1 MWSRWFN
8 VDSAEGDGDYETLL
22 KIKRKYPEVLCD
34 DPISVQG
41 RVAGSDQVL
50 LHADEFN
57 QRVELNPRVGLI
69 CKNVGQHC
77 KNYEVRFCCSKG
89 RLLINYFHST
99 VYGRLAVVLI
109 LRINTY
115 AKCNIII
122 LHLCRII
129 LR

>member
-34 DPISVQG
+34 SPISVQG
-41 RVAGSDQVL
+41 RVTGSDQVL

-57 QRVELNPRVGLI
+57 QRVELNPRVGLV
-69 CKNVGQHC
+69 CKNIGQHC

-89 RLLINYFHST
+89 TDQLFSFY
-99 VYGRLAVVLI
+99 
-109 LRINTY
+109 RIRQTGSGF
-115 AKCNIII
+115 NITNKYI
-122 LHLCRII
+122 REV
-129 LR
+129 